1 MPKNPPD
8 NQDWSEDRRR
18 MVDDQLRR
26 RGLTDERVLDAMK
39 SVPRELFVPEEH
51 RREAYSD
58 SALPI
63 ADGQTISQPYMVAY
77 MTEQLA
83 VTAENSVLEIGTG
96 SGYQA
101 AVLSILASRVFT
113 VERIDDPHNSV
124 GERLTRLGLTNI
136 SFYFGDG
143 SLGWREHAPYDRIM
157 VTAGTPG
164 IPESLVD
171 QLADGGVLIIPVG
184 PQRQQRIVRVTR
196 KGRRTSETSM
206 LPCRFVKLIGKQGW
220 PA

>member
-1 MPKNPPD
+1 
-8 NQDWSEDRRR
+8 

-26 RGLTDERVLDAMK
+26 RGLTDERMLDAMM

-51 RREAYSD
+51 RRSAYDD

-83 VTAENSVLEIGTG
+83 VSATNTVLEIGTG
-96 SGYQA
+96 SGYQTA
-101 AVLSILASRVFT
+101 ILSILASRVLT
-113 VERIDDPHNSV
+113 VERIDDPHKRA
-124 GERLTRLGLTNI
+124 GERLARLGLTNV
-136 SFYFGDG
+136 SFHFGDG
-143 SLGWREHAPYDRIM
+143 SLGLPEHAPYDRIM

-164 IPESLVD
+164 VPEPLVD
-171 QLADGGVLIIPVG
+171 QLADGGVLIVPVG
-184 PQRQQRIVRVTR
+184 PERQQRIVRVIR
-196 KGRRTSETSM
+196 KGGRTSETSM
-206 LPCRFVKLIGKQGW
+206 LPCRFVKLIGKQAW